1 MLGIP
6 LFGDQPDNLV
16 RMKAEGV
23 TTVVDFTTMTTGGLK
38 DAINTVNNDN
48 S

>member
-16 RMKAEGV
+16 RVKAKGV
-23 TTVVDFTTMTTGGLK
+23 TTVVDFTTMTTGGVK
-38 DAINTVNNDN
+38 DAINIVINNKL
-48 S
+48 